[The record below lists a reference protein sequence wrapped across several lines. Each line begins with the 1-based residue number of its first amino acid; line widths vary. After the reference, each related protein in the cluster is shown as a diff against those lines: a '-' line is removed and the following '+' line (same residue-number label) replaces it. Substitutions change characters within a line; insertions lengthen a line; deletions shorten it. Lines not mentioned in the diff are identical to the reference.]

1 MGNNASGVD
10 PRTLRRVTRFPELLK
25 PGQIGALQLR
35 NRILMCPMGDSLAN
49 ADGTVSERQRRYF
62 EARAEGGAALLL
74 VGSVSVSYP
83 RGSYASWQT
92 SAARAGDVD
101 GLMGLVDVVHRHGA
115 RIAAQLVH
123 DGGNSLFD
131 IEQGHPLLVP
141 SLPARSRPDRIS
153 MMVTPEE
160 ITAMTAPFT
169 APTARMGVQV
179 ASDVD
184 LAEVIEQF
192 ATAAQHC
199 VAAGF
204 DAIELHGGHGYLLD
218 GFRSG
223 YANQRDDDWGGDLAG
238 RSRLMRET
246 IAAVRARIGSAV
258 PMWMRINAF
267 EVERP
272 GGATLD
278 ETVELAPMLVAAGLD
293 ALHVSAYASNDVAT
307 GITDSHTPHTPG
319 ALVPAAAAVKAVV
332 DVPIITF
339 GRLEPEAAEAALASG
354 AADFV
359 AMGRKLL
366 ADPALP
372 RKLAT
377 GTVDDVRP
385 CIYQYRCIGNIFVR
399 ESVACVANPETARE
413 AELAVPPAARPRRLL
428 VVGGGPAG
436 MEAARRLAVSGHTV
450 TLAERGTRLGGRLAL
465 GGRADPV
472 LARFVDWL
480 ATGVERAGVE
490 LRLGVEVAAEQAAD
504 FDEVVVATGGTWAY
518 GSLGDH
524 VDDRVRR
531 VDDLEPWLAGRE
543 SLAGPVAFL
552 GGGKPAL
559 TLASLARTQ
568 GVDVTVIEPSGVFGV
583 ELGLPGRFRIVHDV
597 EAAGATLLV
606 GTWRKLDSTGVVVD
620 HGDATRSI
628 PAATI
633 IVTHGATPGSML
645 ADALDATGVSV
656 HRIGDCRT
664 VGRVEGAMLDAAELA
679 VALAR

>member
-1 MGNNASGVD
+1 MGNNASGVG

-25 PGQIGALQLR
+25 PGQIGALHLR
-35 NRILMCPMGDSLAN
+35 NRIVMCPMGDSLAN
-49 ADGTVSERQRRYF
+49 PDGTVSERQRRYF

-74 VGSVSVSYP
+74 VGSVSVAYP

-92 SAARAGDVD
+92 SAARASDIA
-101 GLMGLVDVVHRHGA
+101 GLTSLVEVVHRHGA

-153 MMVTPEE
+153 MMVTPDE

-169 APTARMGVQV
+169 APSAHMGIQV

-184 LAEVIEQF
+184 LSEVIEQF

-223 YANQRDDDWGGDLAG
+223 YSNQRDDEWGGDLTG
-238 RSRLMRET
+238 RSRMMRET
-246 IAAVRARIGSAV
+246 ISAVRARIGRTV

-267 EVERP
+267 EVGRP

-293 ALHVSAYASNDVAT
+293 ALHVSAYASNDIAT
-307 GITDSHTPHTPG
+307 GVTDSHTPHTPG

-372 RKLAT
+372 RKLAA
-377 GTVDDVRP
+377 GTVDDIRP

-413 AELAVPPAARPRRLL
+413 AELAIPAAARPRRVL

-450 TLAERGTRLGGRLAL
+450 TLSERNPHLGGRLAL
-465 GGRADPV
+465 AGRADPV
-472 LARFVDWL
+472 LASFVDWL
-480 ATGVERAGVE
+480 AAGVERSGVE
-490 LRLGVEVAAEQAAD
+490 LCLGHEIDPGQASE

-518 GSLGDH
+518 GSLGDD
-524 VDDRVRR
+524 VDARVLR
-531 VDDLEPWLAGRE
+531 VDDLEPWLYGRE
-543 SLAGPVAFL
+543 ILVGPVVFL

-559 TLASLARTQ
+559 TLAALACTQ
-568 GVDVTVIEPSGVFGV
+568 GADVVVIEPSGVFGV
-583 ELGLPGRFRIVHDV
+583 ELGLPGRFRLVHDV

-606 GTWRKLDSTGVVVD
+606 GAWRGLDATGVIVD
-620 HGDATRSI
+620 EGEATRSV

-633 IVTHGATPGSML
+633 IVAHGATPGSDL
-645 ADALDATGVSV
+645 AASLIASGTSV
-656 HRIGDCRT
+656 HSIGDCRSF
-664 VGRVEGAMLDAAELA
+664 GRVEGAMLDAAELA